1 LKGSGLPLPFLFAE
15 PIDETTMTRIETER
29 LLLRPPEKSDLPN
42 IVTLLND
49 FQVSRMLARVPYP
62 YRMNHALGW
71 FSRVNRNGGER
82 VFAVC
87 LDGQAI
93 GMVGFQHKAGR
104 PTLGYWLGRP
114 YWGRGLMSEAV
125 RAVIAWYFE
134 RHDAPVL
141 FSGAFEDNP
150 ASLGVQRKMGF
161 QVTGSRSLDCAATG
175 AARPEIQTR
184 LSREAFT
191 GCLQAQ
197 ADGRLTAARK
207 QAR

>member
-1 LKGSGLPLPFLFAE
+1 
-15 PIDETTMTRIETER
+15 MTRIETER
-29 LLLRPPEKSDLPN
+29 LLLRPPEKADLPA
-42 IVTLLND
+42 IVALLND

-62 YRMNHALGW
+62 YRMDHANGW
-71 FSRVNRNGGER
+71 FSRVNKRGGER
-82 VFAVC
+82 VFAIC

-93 GMVGFQHKAGR
+93 GMVGFQDKAGE

-125 RAVIAWYFE
+125 TAAIAWYFE
-134 RHDAPVL
+134 CHEAPVL

-161 QVTGSRSLDCAATG
+161 QVTGSRSLGCAATG
-175 AARPEIQTR
+175 AARPEIRTR
-184 LSREAFT
+184 LSREAFAA
-191 GCLQAQ
+191 CLQARAAAA
-197 ADGRLTAARK
+197 ADRRLTGLLTTGRK

>member
-1 LKGSGLPLPFLFAE
+1 M
-15 PIDETTMTRIETER
+15 ITIETER
-29 LLLRPPEKSDLPN
+29 LLLRPPEKSDLPA

-62 YRMNHALGW
+62 YRMDHAAGW
-71 FSRVNRNGGER
+71 FSRVNRRGGER
-82 VFAVC
+82 VFAIC

-93 GMVGFQHKAGR
+93 GMVGFQDKAGE

-114 YWGRGLMSEAV
+114 YWDKGLMSEA
-125 RAVIAWYFE
+125 AKAAIAWYFE
-134 RHDAPVL
+134 RHDAPAL

-161 QVTGSRSLDCAATG
+161 QVTGSRLLDCVAVG
-175 AARPEIQTR
+175 AARTEIRTR
-184 LSREAFT
+184 LSREAFA
-191 GCLQAQ
+191 GRVEAQ
-197 ADGRLTAARK
+197 AGAIDGRLTAGRK